1 MLCSYLA
8 LRSCGNVNSGS
19 GRPVSVV
26 SPSHRVALCRRADPT
41 RKSDSDVTRVLLM
54 VPFSVLGKSWYL
66 LTSQRR
72 QRSRRCSAPRNEQY
86 RAYQEP
92 ADDGDIA
99 SGGEPSDDVADGS
112 PDLLDLML

>member
-1 MLCSYLA
+1 
-8 LRSCGNVNSGS
+8 
-19 GRPVSVV
+19 
-26 SPSHRVALCRRADPT
+26 
-41 RKSDSDVTRVLLM
+41 M

-72 QRSRRCSAPRNEQY
+72 QRSRRYSAPRNEQY